1 MNCENYEKKYK
12 EALERAKKQRED
24 YQKELDKTGKNTQ
37 LAGLLRAGIS
47 AIELAFP
54 ELAESEDERIRKALL
69 DYYGKQCD
77 MSDVNGVYAY
87 EVCAWLEKQKINTE
101 GDFGRGYDCG
111 YEACLNSHGAEW
123 FEKQKEQKPN
133 TDFVIKPHKGDDN
146 NPYDMSVSEAQEYAI
161 NRGFGIPFNDGEVY
175 VDERHMIQT
184 IGNILRWADEHPKE
198 QKPVDYEAE
207 LKKCK
212 DNPLYFYNKYVS
224 FKQKPVEYL
233 SKDKVY
239 AIMNKLTE
247 LSTSDL
253 IPIESEEYVK
263 IHEITSDVCSLL
275 NYPIEQKP
283 DTRDSDDLQLLG
295 FIYDLLNE
303 IEWKDEWA
311 MSKEECLRRINNYR
325 PQKPLTAK
333 EYHDKFDEM
342 YANPVEQKTKEWSEN
357 TMDEFTQNIRN
368 LITDKLTVHTKSL
381 DGSEISSTVF
391 IDDKT
396 AKDIASGILFYV
408 GKEAMKNSDREIPE
422 WSEEDEKTIN
432 NACCWIAEYA
442 GYLMDKNYSK
452 ASMLMSLTDKLK
464 SLRPQK
470 PAEWDELQAEFRS
483 INEAFED
490 GKKEVVAHPEKYG
503 LCKPREWSEEDER
516 NFYWIST
523 TIQER
528 HLTPEYTKQ
537 VHKILTWLKSLRPSW
552 KPTEEQMDS
561 LRDTIVQTKGYSY
574 SMYLPELYEQLK
586 KLI

>member
-212 DNPLYFYNKYVS
+212 DNPLYFYDKYVS
-224 FKQKPVEYL
+224 IK
-233 SKDKVY
+233 
-239 AIMNKLTE
+239 
-247 LSTSDL
+247 
-253 IPIESEEYVK
+253 
-263 IHEITSDVCSLL
+263 
-275 NYPIEQKP
+275 QKP

-552 KPTEEQMDS
+552 KPSEEQIYS
-561 LRDTIVQTKGYSY
+561 LGTVVKGYNECTVGSVGY
-574 SMYLPELYEQLK
+574 NLKELYNNLK
-586 KLI
+586 TLM